1 VWLQQFAWTEQSHEA
16 KIRKR
21 NAMPEDECLIE
32 AEPMFCFETAV
43 KLLYWSGFVYEDD
56 EVTFQTEE
64 FVSLNIKRLSITT
77 EKHRCVSWSGGNARS
92 GKKGSCAAVLE
103 WSCVPG
109 QPGIE
114 LGFSLH

>member
-1 VWLQQFAWTEQSHEA
+1 MWLQQFAWTEQSHEA

-56 EVTFQTEE
+56 EVICE
-64 FVSLNIKRLSITT
+64 I
-77 EKHRCVSWSGGNARS
+77 
-92 GKKGSCAAVLE
+92 AVCLGVVT
-103 WSCVPG
+103 VPG
-109 QPGIE
+109 VVRKG
-114 LGFSLH
+114 LVLLY